1 MQNSGP
7 QACPCIRCF
16 AAFQEDTITARQ
28 KRIWDLLVE
37 HDCLTSQQIATLL
50 HISGRVEQKSEATAS
65 KKARATF
72 WMPDGAKKTP
82 VYPEPNARRT
92 TWNGLYML
100 CRRHFVH
107 LSPNTPIEQQLFSEK
122 LCSSLQKTP
131 HRPARDISKRD
142 SHEVFFIHSFLS
154 FLFFSIRLTVLLTLL
169 RLLSAPHNAFHVKC
183 GCGYVNVAV
192 CFRFPAMC
200 LSCILFLLSL
210 IHI

>member
-1 MQNSGP
+1 MYIYAKQ
-7 QACPCIRCF
+7 R
-16 AAFQEDTITARQ
+16 TAG
-28 KRIWDLLVE
+28 LP
-37 HDCLTSQQIATLL
+37 L
-50 HISGRVEQKSEATAS
+50 HPLFCCISGGYHNRTS
-65 KKARATF
+65 KTDLGFAGRTRL
-72 WMPDGAKKTP
+72 PDIPTDCHSSSHQRQGRTKIRGYCFKKGQGYFLDAGRREKTP

-107 LSPNTPIEQQLFSEK
+107 LSPNTHIEQQLFSEK

-169 RLLSAPHNAFHVKC
+169 RLLSAPHNAFHV
-183 GCGYVNVAV
+183 
-192 CFRFPAMC
+192 
-200 LSCILFLLSL
+200 
-210 IHI
+210 